1 MSVFKAQKTPT
12 GALKWRAAAERL
24 ESFAASLYAVYSGL
38 SNNVTACSWQTRNY
52 KLWAQKKP
60 KNKPQHQICS
70 VRS

>member
-52 KLWAQKKP
+52 KLWA
-60 KNKPQHQICS
+60 
-70 VRS
+70 